1 MLLIVTVGSREMS
14 KEFGGGSQIESQDAL
29 DCANEGRIV
38 RLSVRVT
45 GCKEM
50 SVDLR
55 VTIR

>member
-1 MLLIVTVGSREMS
+1 MS
-14 KEFGGGSQIESQDAL
+14 KEFGGGSQDAL

-50 SVDLR
+50 PVDLR
-55 VTIR
+55 VTIG